1 MNIRQKIAKLQKQIK
16 LRELADDG
24 YFISRQYREDCRA
37 LYELKRLL
45 PTRHKK

>member
-1 MNIRQKIAKLQKQIK
+1 MNIRQKIAKLQQQIK
-16 LRELADDG
+16 LRELTDDG

-45 PTRHKK
+45 QTRH